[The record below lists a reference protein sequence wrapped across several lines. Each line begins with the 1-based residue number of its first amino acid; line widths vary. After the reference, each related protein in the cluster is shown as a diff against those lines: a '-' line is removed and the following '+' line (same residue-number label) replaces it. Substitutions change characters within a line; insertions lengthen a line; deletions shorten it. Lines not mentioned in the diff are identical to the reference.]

1 LKYYAIKTNVNRLIY
16 EGRKGWSM
24 KEVLERLFEDDYD
37 NFKSYLLG
45 RFSSLSNYDVEDI
58 ISKTFIKLLS
68 TGSKNKYSII
78 NLQSYFYGSLKN
90 GALDYIKSTNKEV
103 QDVEFLEID
112 YNTPERILLNQELKK
127 IIAMAIDNLDP
138 KSKFIFVSS
147 EIVGKSFKEIS
158 NETGIKIGSLLSR
171 KSRAKK
177 KLREYLLTYL
187 MEENKDV

>member
-1 LKYYAIKTNVNRLIY
+1 
-16 EGRKGWSM
+16 M

-68 TGSKNKYSII
+68 TGSKNKYSIN

-90 GALDYIKSTNKEV
+90 GALDYIKSNKKEV

-138 KSKFIFVSS
+138 KSKYIFVSS
-147 EIVGKSFKEIS
+147 EIEGKSFKEIS

-177 KLREYLLTYL
+177 KLREYLLIYI